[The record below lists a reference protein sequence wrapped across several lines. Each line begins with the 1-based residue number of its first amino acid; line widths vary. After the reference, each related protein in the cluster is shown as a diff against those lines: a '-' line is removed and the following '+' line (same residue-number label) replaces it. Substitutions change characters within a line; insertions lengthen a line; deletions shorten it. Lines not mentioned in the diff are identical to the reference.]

1 MDFVTVINYVIITIV
16 CATSLTWLYFIYV
29 MRMFLTRASQLD
41 KFEKKNNNCP
51 KVSVIV
57 PARNEEKFISKCLQS
72 LLDQDYNN
80 LEVIAI
86 NDSSFDN
93 TDTIIKKFSKINS
106 KIIYVNAKNKPNGW
120 IGKNW
125 ACVEG
130 YKKSSGELILFTD
143 ADTTYHKTTISLS
156 VSHLLSSHLDALTVI
171 PKISCLD
178 VWTKITL
185 PILSI
190 FLHTRFSSIK
200 VNDPKQ
206 KTGYFFGSFFIIKKN
221 IYESIG
227 THKNV
232 KHEIVEDGALGRIM
246 KESGYKIK
254 MVRGEKF
261 IESIWS
267 RDITTLWN
275 GLKRLIIPLNIQSK
289 YYTFSIFIAMLFLLL
304 MPNLFLIYSSMY
316 LHASVEMIILFIISL
331 LTLFLIHSAI
341 LIELKTIEL
350 KSVYCICTYIGTL
363 IILSSFLY
371 VLLKKEKS
379 LSWKK
384 REYSKQDLMK
394 STI

>member
-1 MDFVTVINYVIITIV
+1 
-16 CATSLTWLYFIYV
+16 
-29 MRMFLTRASQLD
+29 MFLTRASQLD